1 MASHLF
7 TMQRMGRLKQLIS
20 LVLFGLAPLAAEKTR
35 IQPEERPWYHYIREE
50 MPEAKIPAV
59 ERFRLNNGIEVYYL
73 KSDTVPLVHMQ
84 IIVEGG
90 GFEVP
95 DEKLGLHSLWGDT
108 VVFSGSETM
117 HRDALSN
124 YLESRASAFSF
135 SAGTERSTFN
145 LRSMAHY
152 FERDLKTVFEVLQ
165 KPRLA
170 EEDFELLRKR
180 VLQELERRDENPA
193 KWAALGMSRVYW
205 GDTLRGRYATRRT
218 VAALKAQDLSAW
230 HERMWRG
237 ERLSVAVSGSVEAP
251 RLRRLFNE
259 TLGKLAVQPKDAPDL
274 KKMHILPVAK
284 GNELRLL
291 PKEIPQTT
299 VIYRAPGMKHT
310 DPDYY
315 ALRILDFLLGGDSFN
330 SYLTQKIRTE
340 KGWAY
345 TAYSS
350 FETDDFTGSLVLFTQ
365 TANTNLPDVLA
376 LMDQILAEPQQ
387 YIDAKKI
394 EQAKLSLRNKFVFL
408 FENPAQYMKLYL
420 QLKWDG
426 LPETYLAHYAENL
439 RKVTEADV
447 LRVARKYYRPENF
460 TVLLCGPKDVYKKKS
475 PLRPASAQILELEK

>member
-1 MASHLF
+1 MIALTTCLRRHRSF
-7 TMQRMGRLKQLIS
+7 S
-20 LVLFGLAPLAAEKTR
+20 LLLGTLLAAGADLFAQKATV
-35 IQPEERPWYHYIREE
+35 QPEDRPWYHYIREE
-50 MPEAKIPAV
+50 MPQPKIPVV
-59 ERFRLNNGIEVYYL
+59 EQYRLNNGIEVYYL

-84 IIVEGG
+84 IIVTGG

-95 DEKLGLHSLWGDT
+95 DDKLGLHSLWGDT
-108 VVFSGSETM
+108 VVFSGSEAM
-117 HRDALSN
+117 DRDQLSN

-135 SAGTERSTFN
+135 HADMERSSFI

-152 FERDLKTVFEVLQ
+152 FERDLRTVFEVLQ
-165 KPRLA
+165 NPRLA
-170 EEDFELLRKR
+170 AQDFELLRKR
-180 VLQELERRDENPA
+180 LLQELERRDENPA
-193 KWAALGMSRVYW
+193 KWAALGMNRLYW

-218 VAALKAQDLSAW
+218 VAALKAEDLRAW
-230 HERMWRG
+230 HNQIWRG
-237 ERLSVAVSGSVEAP
+237 ERLSIAVTGSIGAP
-251 RLRRLFNE
+251 PLLKLLNE
-259 TLGKLAVQPKDAPDL
+259 TFGKLVVQPKAAPDL
-274 KKMHILPVAK
+274 SKMHVLPVAK
-284 GNELRLL
+284 GNELRVL

-350 FETDDFTGSLVLFTQ
+350 FDTDDFTGSVTLFTQ
-365 TANTNLPDVLA
+365 TANNNLPDVLA
-376 LMDQILAEPQQ
+376 LIDSILAQPKQ

-426 LPETYLAHYAENL
+426 LPETYLADYVKNL
-439 RKVTEADV
+439 RKVTETDV

-460 TVLLCGPKDVYKKKS
+460 TVLLCGPKDVYQKKS
-475 PLRPASAQILELEK
+475 ALRPASATELKLEK

>member
-1 MASHLF
+1 MLHTILDISRTGCLSLTLALCLSGTAHLF
-7 TMQRMGRLKQLIS
+7 
-20 LVLFGLAPLAAEKTR
+20 AEKASV
-35 IQPEERPWYHYIREE
+35 QPEDRPWYHYIRDE
-50 MPEAKIPAV
+50 MPEPKIPEI
-59 ERFRLNNGIEVYYL
+59 ERFRLNNGIEVYFL
-73 KSDTVPLVHMQ
+73 KSDTVPLVELQ
-84 IIVEGG
+84 VIVTGG

-95 DEKLGLHSLWGDT
+95 DDKLGLHSLWGDT
-108 VVFSGSETM
+108 IVFSGSERLN
-117 HRDALSN
+117 RDALSN

-152 FERDLKTVFEVLQ
+152 FERDLQTVFEVLQ

-170 EEDFELLRKR
+170 GDDFELLRKR
-180 VLQELERRDENPA
+180 VLQELDRRDENPA
-193 KWAALGMSRVYW
+193 KWAALGMSRLYW

-218 VAALKAQDLSAW
+218 VAALKAEDLRAW
-230 HERMWRG
+230 HNRMWRG
-237 ERLSVAVSGSVEAP
+237 ERLSVAVAGSVEAA
-251 RLRRLFNE
+251 RLR
-259 TLGKLAVQPKDAPDL
+259 TLLNATIGQLTVQQKDAPDL
-274 KKMHILPVAK
+274 KKMHVAPVAR

-365 TANTNLPDVLA
+365 TANNSLPDVLA
-376 LMDQILAEPQQ
+376 LMDEILAQPKQFV
-387 YIDAKKI
+387 DAKKI

-408 FENPAQYMKLYL
+408 FENPAQYLKLYL

-426 LPETYLAHYAENL
+426 LPDTYLANYVKNIS
-439 RKVTEADV
+439 KVTEADV
-447 LRVARKYYRPENF
+447 LRVARKYYQPEKF
-460 TVLLCGPKDVYKKKS
+460 TVLLCGPKDVYQKKS
-475 PLRPASAQILELEK
+475 ALRPATAQILELEK

>member
-1 MASHLF
+1 MLH
-7 TMQRMGRLKQLIS
+7 TIQGIS
-20 LVLFGLAPLAAEKTR
+20 RTGCLNLVLALCLSGTARLFAEKTSV
-35 IQPEERPWYHYIREE
+35 QPEDRPWYHYIREE
-50 MPEAKIPAV
+50 MPEPKIP
-59 ERFRLNNGIEVYYL
+59 EIQRFRLKNGIEVYYL

-84 IIVEGG
+84 IIVDGG

-95 DEKLGLHSLWGDT
+95 EDKLGLHSLWGDT
-108 VVFSGSETM
+108 VVFSGSEKLN
-117 HRDALSN
+117 RDSLSN

-135 SAGTERSTFN
+135 TAGTERSTFN

-152 FERDLKTVFEVLQ
+152 FERDLQTVFEVLQ

-170 EEDFELLRKR
+170 GEDFELLRKR

-193 KWAALGMSRVYW
+193 KWAALGMSRLYW

-218 VAALKAQDLSAW
+218 VTALKTEDLREW
-230 HERMWRG
+230 HNRIWRG
-237 ERLSVAVSGSVEAP
+237 ERLSVAISGSVEAS
-251 RLRRLFNE
+251 RLQKLLNA
-259 TLGKLAVQPKDAPDL
+259 TLGQLTVQPKEAPDL
-274 KKMHILPVAK
+274 KKMHVSHVAK

-365 TANTNLPDVLA
+365 TANNSLPDVLA
-376 LMDQILAEPQQ
+376 LMDSILAQPKQF
-387 YIDAKKI
+387 IDAKKI

-426 LPETYLAHYAENL
+426 LPDTYLANYAKNL
-439 RKVTEADV
+439 SKVTEADV
-447 LRVARKYYRPENF
+447 LRVARKYYRPEKF
-460 TVLLCGPKDVYKKKS
+460 TVLLCGPKDVYQKKS
-475 PLRPASAQILELEK
+475 ALRPDSPQILELEK